1 MGKIKGFLEFE
12 RETAPYRPVSERL
25 RDYREVAGLLPF
37 EKMTAQAARCVDCGI
52 PFCHAMGCPLYN
64 LIPEWNEY
72 IFRND
77 WDEALLRLEL
87 TNNFPEI
94 TGRVCP
100 APCEAAC
107 TLAINGSPVTIKQNE
122 LAIIEHAFARA
133 AVRPQAPARASGRR
147 VAVIGSGPAGLA
159 AAQQLARMG
168 HAVVVIEKSNQI
180 GGILRYGIPHF
191 KLEKWVI
198 DRRLDQL
205 RAEGVVFET
214 EVEAGKDVSAHY
226 LQRSFDAMLIACGA
240 EAPRDL
246 IVPGRDLRGIFYA
259 MDYLT
264 GASKHVAGESPVE
277 VASSAAGKNVL
288 VIGGGDTGADCV
300 GTANRQG
307 AANVYQL
314 EIMPKPPVWH
324 EPWNPEWPCWPR
336 ILRTSSSHE
345 EGCQRDWSVA
355 TQRFAGREGVVATA
369 HCARVTWQNDQGRPV
384 PVVLPGSEFSL
395 DVDLVLLALGFTGI
409 VPGTLISDLAVR
421 LTDAHTIAVDE
432 NYMTS
437 VSGVFAAGDAVMG
450 PSLVVRSIFQGREA
464 ARGVQR
470 YLALRG

>member
-12 RETAPYRPVSERL
+12 RETAPYRPVNERL
-25 RDYREVAGLLPF
+25 HDYREVAGCLPF
-37 EKMTAQAARCVDCGI
+37 EKMAAQAARCVDCGI

-94 TGRVCP
+94 TGRICP
-100 APCEAAC
+100 APCESAC
-107 TLAINGSPVTIKQNE
+107 TLAINGSAVTIRQNE

-133 AVRPQAPARASGRR
+133 SVRPQPPARASGRR

-159 AAQQLARMG
+159 AAQQLARWG
-168 HAVVVIEKSNQI
+168 HAVVMLEKSKHV
-180 GGILRYGIPHF
+180 GGLLRYGIPNF

-198 DRRLDQL
+198 DRRLEQL

-226 LQRSFDAMLIACGA
+226 LRRSFDAMLIACGA
-240 EAPRDL
+240 EVTRDL
-246 IVPGRDLRGIFYA
+246 SVPGRDLEGIYFA
-259 MDYLT
+259 MDYLSR
-264 GASKHVAGESPVE
+264 ASRHIAGEG
-277 VASSAAGKNVL
+277 SAEMIISAQGKKVL

-300 GTANRQG
+300 GIANRQG

-314 EIMPKPPVWH
+314 EIMPKPLMWH
-324 EPWNPEWPCWPR
+324 EPWNPEWPYWPR

-345 EGCQRDWSVA
+345 EGCQRDWSA
-355 TQRFAGREGVVATA
+355 STQRFEGRNGTVISA
-369 HCARVTWQNDQGRPV
+369 HCARVAWQNDDGRQV
-384 PVVLPGSEFSL
+384 PVVIPGSEFSL
-395 DVDLVLLALGFTGI
+395 DVDLVLLALGFTG
-409 VPGTLISDLAVR
+409 VVQGALVKDLAVR
-421 LTDAHTIAVDE
+421 LTAAHTIAVDE
-432 NYMTS
+432 DYMTS

-464 ARGVQR
+464 ARGINQ
-470 YLALRG
+470 YLATLR